1 MTTVAQPIVIDPNV
15 TSVAVE
21 QRLVGETDP
30 VVRENLEL
38 VITHM
43 KYEAAGDIE
52 GVLTTICSR
61 PRYRFYV
68 PGFSHIDGDS
78 KEPVRQFYQQMLIGE
93 GAVRLEHRIERV
105 VADRKAVSTEG
116 VFRQAYLGRALLD
129 KGIKV
134 DDPDAYYAA
143 ECRML
148 LTWPR
153 HETEPKLVGEE
164 AWVDRDMFEGIASR
178 KITGFVNLAAS
189 QS

>member
-1 MTTVAQPIVIDPNV
+1 MTTVTQPIVIDPNV
-15 TSVAVE
+15 TWVAVE
-21 QRLVGETDP
+21 QRLSVETDP

-38 VITHM
+38 VLAHM

-52 GVLTTICSR
+52 RVLTTICSR
-61 PRYRFYV
+61 PKYRFYV
-68 PGFSHIDGDS
+68 PGFTHIDGDTQ
-78 KEPVRQFYQQMLIGE
+78 EPLRQFYQKMLIGE
-93 GAVRLEHRIERV
+93 GALRLEMRVERV
-105 VADRKAVSTEG
+105 LADRKAVSTEG
-116 VFRQAYLGRALLD
+116 VYRQAYLGRALLD
-129 KGIKV
+129 KGIEV

-178 KITGFVNLAAS
+178 KITEFVELAAS
-189 QS
+189 HS